1 MKQVKFLL
9 VLAAVLAVASA
20 PGTSRAAVR
29 PYALTLS
36 PFAGGYVFEGNQ
48 RLKDSPVYGLAVGYN
63 FGERWGIEGVASY
76 VDSEDPVGNEGS
88 VDIYSVSSKS

>member
-1 MKQVKFLL
+1 MNKVQFLAVFAT
-9 VLAAVLAVASA
+9 VLAIALV
-20 PGTSRAAVR
+20 PGISRAEIR

-63 FGERWGIEGVASY
+63 FGERWGGEIVASY
-76 VDSEDPVGNEGS
+76 IDGE
-88 VDIYSVSSKS
+88 SSADL